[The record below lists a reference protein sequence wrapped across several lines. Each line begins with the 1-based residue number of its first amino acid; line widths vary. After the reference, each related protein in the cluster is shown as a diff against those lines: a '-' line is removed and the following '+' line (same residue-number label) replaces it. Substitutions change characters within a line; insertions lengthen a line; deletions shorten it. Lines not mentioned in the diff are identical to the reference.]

1 MKILYFLL
9 STCVLLTVQLSYPQ
23 DLRKAT
29 SDTGYGERL
38 IRQVSAANKVVIF
51 FDYGVA
57 KAPIGGFLKLIS
69 VDSNVL
75 DKASEWKGSAPLPR
89 PVEELINIARS
100 GIEKDRPLS
109 EFKINCCHCNPAKKF
124 ATITFGS
131 RKRNQQPSE
140 GVCRRSDVLSHWR
153 NNAMKRFPGRIP
165 LVNTFGKA
173 SLHPVDG
180 TPI

>member
-140 GVCRRSDVLSHWR
+140 VEDRVVYMLLDGTVLESKTIIISDEEL
-153 NNAMKRFPGRIP
+153 
-165 LVNTFGKA
+165 A
-173 SLHPVDG
+173 SLMEYGLPRRAH
-180 TPI
+180 